1 MVIGLKLNNEA
12 KITQQESALVNLA
25 VVGFGLLSTA
35 IFFGFRMV
43 TTGAI
48 VHPGFYLMA
57 MMGLGAAA
65 ANAPLIAKMMLG
77 YRFNFLNHGLPSLPE
92 CTAT

>member
-1 MVIGLKLNNEA
+1 
-12 KITQQESALVNLA
+12 
-25 VVGFGLLSTA
+25 
-35 IFFGFRMV
+35 
-43 TTGAI
+43 
-48 VHPGFYLMA
+48 MA

-65 ANAPLIAKMMLG
+65 PNAPLIAKMIVG

>member
-1 MVIGLKLNNEA
+1 
-12 KITQQESALVNLA
+12 
-25 VVGFGLLSTA
+25 
-35 IFFGFRMV
+35 MV

>member
-1 MVIGLKLNNEA
+1 MVIDLKLKNET
-12 KITQQESALVNLA
+12 KNHSARIGLVNLT
-25 VVGFGLLSTA
+25 VVGFVLLSTA
-35 IFFGFRMV
+35 VFFGFRMV

-48 VHPGFYLMA
+48 VHAGFYLMA

-65 ANAPLIAKMMLG
+65 PNAPLIAKMIVG